1 MKLSQ
6 LLSVPC
12 LGLALVSSVACF
24 AQDQEATATAT
35 ATAVSVP
42 AANVAKVGQLT
53 VSVDLLGGT
62 KIVGTLTDVAQLP
75 IKTAF
80 GEANVPM
87 SEVAGV
93 KLASADDPSTT
104 VIMKNGDS
112 ITGAT
117 DLKLV
122 TVDTEWGTAKI
133 NGSNITSL
141 LLLPDLKWNAT
152 MGLNGKRWSL
162 VDSKA
167 VPAPLGPATTP
178 ASPRTQPTKQ

>member
-6 LLSVPC
+6 LFSVPC
-12 LGLALVSSVACF
+12 FGLALLTSATCF
-24 AQDQEATATAT
+24 AQDREATATAV
-35 ATAVSVP
+35 AVP
-42 AANVAKVGQLT
+42 AANVSKVSQLT
-53 VSVDLLGGT
+53 VSVDLIGGT

-93 KLASADDPSTT
+93 KMASAEDPSTT

-122 TVDTEWGTAKI
+122 TVETEWGTAKI

-167 VPAPLGPATTP
+167 ASPATATP
-178 ASPRTQPTKQ
+178 PVGPTQPRVQSPK